1 MGFTEL
7 NSVEHYIIH
16 QMTGVNLN
24 DSHGKNE
31 VSEPK
36 PITFGVQWKFQSA
49 EQIGQLGRG
58 VNEVLAESEL
68 VKALIRLN
76 PEIEAN
82 PNLADEV
89 IYKLRAILISVN
101 QVGLVKANE
110 EFFAWMTGEK
120 TMPFGEN
127 NRHVPVNLID
137 FEDLTRNDYV
147 VTNQFR
153 IHHRETKIPD
163 VVLMINGIPVVV
175 GEAKTPIRPSVSWLD
190 GAHEV
195 HSIYEN
201 AVPQLF
207 VPNILTFA
215 TEGKELFY
223 GAIRCPLE
231 FWAPWR
237 TEDEDNQ
244 ISKAL
249 GLAEIGKELTDLLS
263 PSRLLDIMRNFS
275 LFTTNKK
282 KQRIKVIPRFQQ
294 YEGANKIVERV
305 IEGKIKKGLIWH
317 FQGSGKSLLMVF
329 AAQKLRRAAQLKS
342 PTVIVLVDRTDLD
355 TQISSTFNA
364 ADVANVESTDSIKE
378 LQRMLERDTRKII
391 ISMIHKFRDAKPNM
405 NNRENIIVLV
415 DEAHRTQEGDLGRQ
429 MRAALPNAFL
439 FGLTGTPVNKA
450 DKNTFWAFGAE
461 EDKGGYMS
469 RYTFHD
475 SIRDE
480 ATLPLHFEP
489 RLVDVHVDTQAIDQA
504 FAEFKESAALS
515 DEEAD
520 ELNKK
525 SAKMS
530 AFLKS
535 PERVAKIAKDIA
547 EHFKDKVAP
556 QGFKGM
562 IVTPDRHACVQYKE
576 ELDNYFPEEASKV
589 VISTTANDDF
599 EFKQKWGVD
608 KSQQE
613 KIVDEFNDAKSEL
626 KFIIVTAKLLTGFDA
641 PICQT
646 MYLDKSLKDHTLLQA
661 ICRTNRLYPQKTF
674 GCIVDYFG
682 VFDDAAKALEFDEES
697 VQQVITNLGD
707 LRSRLPQAMA
717 DALKHFDGVDRTLD
731 GFEGL
736 EAAQNAISTDDKKD
750 AFAKDFKYLSK
761 LWESL
766 SPDNI
771 LDPYNQDYKW
781 LAQVFESVKPA
792 SDNVGKMLWLA
803 LGAQTTQLIHENIHV
818 GEVHT
823 LDEFVLDAD
832 VIENIFNNPDP
843 KKIKQLE
850 KDLIQR
856 FKKHGG
862 NAEFKKLSKRL
873 EELRDKAEKGLITS
887 IEFVKEL
894 CAIAKDTVSAEKDLQ
909 QEVQEKSPKAA
920 LTDLFLELKNEET
933 PAVVERIVTDIDA
946 IVRIVN
952 FPGWQNTTGGEREVQ
967 KSLRKAL
974 LKYKLHKD
982 QVLFDRAYG
991 YIKEYY

>member
-16 QMTGVNLN
+16 QVTGINLN
-24 DSHGKNE
+24 NSQGSQQVSESHGQY
-31 VSEPK
+31 
-36 PITFGVQWKFQSA
+36 GLQWQFKSP
-49 EQIGQLGRG
+49 EQLGRG
-58 VNEVLAESEL
+58 VNEVLVEAEV
-68 VKALIRLN
+68 VKTLIRLN

-82 PNLADEV
+82 PYLADEV
-89 IYKLRAILISVN
+89 IHKLRAILISVN

-110 EFFAWMTGEK
+110 EFFTWMTGEK
-120 TMPFGEN
+120 TMPFGQN
-127 NRHVPVNLID
+127 NRHVPVKLID
-137 FEDLTRNDYV
+137 FDDLSLNDYV
-147 VTNQFR
+147 ATNQFR

-163 VVLMINGIPVVV
+163 VVLLINGIPVVV
-175 GEAKTPIRPSVSWLD
+175 GEAKTPIRPSISWLD

-195 HSIYEN
+195 HNIYEN

-207 VPNILTFA
+207 VPNILSFA

-237 TEDEDNQ
+237 LENDDEV
-244 ISKAL
+244 IAKSF
-249 GLAEIGKELTDLLS
+249 GLVGVGKELKDLLS
-263 PSRLLDIMRNFS
+263 PARLLDIMRNFS
-275 LFTTNKK
+275 LFTSNNK
-282 KQRIKVIPRFQQ
+282 KQRIKIIPRFQQ
-294 YEGANKIVERV
+294 YEGANKIVQRV
-305 IEGKIKKGLIWH
+305 IDGKIKKGLIWH

-329 AAQKLRRAAQLKS
+329 AAQKLRRDASLKS

-355 TQISSTFNA
+355 TQISGTFNA
-364 ADVANVESTDSIKE
+364 ADVANVESTESIKE
-378 LQRMLERDTRKII
+378 LQQMLERDTRKII

-405 NNRENIIVLV
+405 NTRDNIIVLV

-461 EDKGGYMS
+461 EDQGGYMS

-489 RLVDVHVDTQAIDQA
+489 RLVDVHVDKDSLDEA
-504 FAEFKESAALS
+504 FANLKEASGLT

-520 ELNKK
+520 ALNQK
-525 SAKMS
+525 SAKMA
-530 AFLKS
+530 AFLKA
-535 PERVAKIAKDIA
+535 PERVKKIVNDIA
-547 EHFKDKVAP
+547 EHFKEKVLP
-556 QGFKGM
+556 HGFKAM

-576 ELDNYFPEEASKV
+576 ELDKHFSEDASKV

-599 EFKQKWGVD
+599 DFKKKWGVD

-613 KIVDEFNDAKSEL
+613 KVVDAFNDATSDL

-641 PICQT
+641 PILQT
-646 MYLDKSLKDHTLLQA
+646 MYLDKSIKDHTLLQA
-661 ICRTNRLYPQKTF
+661 ICRTNRLYPHKTF
-674 GCIVDYFG
+674 GRIVDYFG
-682 VFDDAAKALEFDEES
+682 VFDEAAKALEFDEES
-697 VQQVITNLGD
+697 LKQVITNLAE
-707 LRSRLPQAMA
+707 LRAKLPQAMT
-717 DALKHFDGVDRTLD
+717 DALSHFEGVDRTLE

-736 EAAQNAISTDDKKD
+736 EAAQNAIENDEKKD
-750 AFAKDFKYLSK
+750 AFAADFKYLAK

-771 LDPYNQDYKW
+771 LDVYNTDYKW
-781 LAQVFESVKPA
+781 LAQVYESVKPA
-792 SDNVGKMLWLA
+792 SDNIGKLLWLT
-803 LGAQTTQLIHENIHV
+803 LGAQTTQLIHDNIHV

-823 LDEFVLDAD
+823 LDEFVMDAN
-832 VIENIFNNPDP
+832 VIEDIFNNPDP

-850 KDLIQR
+850 KAIAKR
-856 FKKHGG
+856 FKDRIDLPV
-862 NAEFKKLSKRL
+862 FKSLSERL
-873 EELRDKAEKGLITS
+873 ETLRDKAEKGLIAS
-887 IEFVKEL
+887 IDFVKEL
-894 CAIAKDTVSAEKDLQ
+894 CKIAKETLQAEKELE
-909 QEVQEKSPKAA
+909 QEMQDKTPKAA
-920 LTDLFLELKNEET
+920 LTELFLELKSDQT

-946 IVRIVN
+946 IVRVVR

-974 LKYKLHKD
+974 LKYKLHTD
-982 QVLFDRAYG
+982 QALFDRAYA

>member
-16 QMTGVNLN
+16 QISGINLN
-24 DSHGKNE
+24 TNTASATVG
-31 VSEPK
+31 SYS
-36 PITFGVQWKFQSA
+36 VQWQYQSP
-49 EQIGQLGRG
+49 EQLGRG
-58 VNEVLAESEL
+58 VNEVLVESVL
-68 VKALIRLN
+68 VSALIRLN

-89 IYKLRAILISVN
+89 IHKLRAILISVN

-127 NRHVPVNLID
+127 NRHVPVKLID
-137 FEDLTRNDYV
+137 FDDLTGNDYV

-195 HSIYEN
+195 HNIYEN

-207 VPNILTFA
+207 VPNILSFA
-215 TEGKELFY
+215 TEGKELYY
-223 GAIRCPLE
+223 GAIRCPLDY
-231 FWAPWR
+231 WAPWR
-237 TEDEDNQ
+237 IDNDNDQ

-263 PSRLLDIMRNFS
+263 PARLLDIMRNFS
-275 LFTTNKK
+275 LFTSNKK

-294 YEGANKIVERV
+294 YQGANLIVQRV

-329 AAQKLRRAAQLKS
+329 AAQKLRRDPRLKS

-364 ADVANVESTDSIKE
+364 ADVANVETTDSIKE
-378 LQRMLERDTRKII
+378 LQQMLERDTRKII

-405 NNRENIIVLV
+405 NLRDNIIVLV

-461 EDKGGYMS
+461 EDVGGYMS

-475 SIRDE
+475 SIRDD

-489 RLVDVHVDTQAIDQA
+489 RLVDVHVDKAALDIA
-504 FAEFKESAALS
+504 FAEFKERAALS

-520 ELNKK
+520 ALNQK
-525 SAKMS
+525 SAKMA
-530 AFLKS
+530 AFIKA
-535 PERVAKIAKDIA
+535 PERVKKIVEDIA
-547 EHFKDKVAP
+547 LHFKEKVEP
-556 QGFKGM
+556 QGFKAM
-562 IVTPDRHACVQYKE
+562 IVTPDRLACVQYKE
-576 ELDNYFPEEASKV
+576 ELDKHFPTEASRV
-589 VISTTANDDF
+589 VISTTANDDYD
-599 EFKQKWGVD
+599 FKQKWAID

-613 KIVDEFNDAKSEL
+613 KIVDEFNDTHSEL
-626 KFIIVTAKLLTGFDA
+626 KFLIVTAKLLTGFDA
-641 PICQT
+641 PILQT
-646 MYLDKSLKDHTLLQA
+646 MYLDKSIKDHTLLQA
-661 ICRTNRLYPQKTF
+661 ICRTNRLYPLKTF

-697 VQQVITNLGD
+697 VKQVITD
-707 LRSRLPQAMA
+707 LAELKDKLPQAMQDTLA
-717 DALKHFDGVDRTLD
+717 HFAGVDRSME

-736 EAAQNAISTDDKKD
+736 EAAQNAINTNEKKD
-750 AFAKDFKYLSK
+750 AFAADFKYLAK

-771 LDPYNQDYKW
+771 LDPYHSDYKW
-781 LAQVFESVKPA
+781 LAQVYESVKPA
-792 SDNVGKMLWLA
+792 SDNIGKLLWLT
-803 LGAQTTQLIHENIHV
+803 LGAQTTQLIHDNIHV

-843 KKIKQLE
+843 KKTKQLE
-850 KDLIQR
+850 KALAKR
-856 FKKHGG
+856 FKDRDGLPV
-862 NAEFKKLSKRL
+862 FKSLSERL
-873 EELRDKAEKGLITS
+873 EALRDKAEKGLIAS
-887 IEFVKEL
+887 IDFVKEL
-894 CAIAKDTVSAEKDLQ
+894 CKIAKETIQAEKEMDDELQ
-909 QEVQEKSPKAA
+909 DKTPQAA
-920 LTDLFLELKNEET
+920 LTDLFLELKTDQT

-946 IVRIVN
+946 IVRVVR

-974 LKYKLHKD
+974 LKYKLHTD

>member
-16 QMTGVNLN
+16 QLSGVNLN
-24 DSHGKNE
+24 QGN
-31 VSEPK
+31 
-36 PITFGVQWKFQSA
+36 IA
-49 EQIGQLGRG
+49 ENKKAYGAEWQFKSPEQLGRG
-58 VNEVLAESEL
+58 VNEVLVESE
-68 VKALIRLN
+68 VKSALQRLN
-76 PEIEAN
+76 PEIAQRPE
-82 PNLADEV
+82 LADEV

-101 QVGLVKANE
+101 QIGLVKANE
-110 EFFAWMTGEK
+110 EFFKWMTGEK

-127 NRHVPVNLID
+127 NRHEPVRLID
-137 FEDLTRNDYV
+137 FDDLTQNNYV

-190 GAHEV
+190 GAHEI
-195 HSIYEN
+195 HNIYEN

-207 VPNILTFA
+207 VSNILSFA

-237 TEDEDNQ
+237 LEGSDNV
-244 ISKAL
+244 IAKSL
-249 GLAEIGKELTDLLS
+249 GLGEVGKELSDLLK
-263 PSRLLDIMRNFS
+263 PARLLDILRNFS

-282 KQRIKVIPRFQQ
+282 KQRMKVIPRFQQ

-305 IEGKIKKGLIWH
+305 IEGQIKKGLIWH

-329 AAQKLRRAAQLKS
+329 AAQKLRREPHLKS

-364 ADVANVESTDSIKE
+364 ADIPNVETTDNIRD
-378 LQRMLERDTRKII
+378 LQLLLERDTRKII

-405 NNRENIIVLV
+405 NTRDNIIVLV

-461 EDKGGYMS
+461 QDQGGYMS

-489 RLVDVHVDTQAIDQA
+489 RLVDVHVDKEAIDKA
-504 FAEFKESAALS
+504 FAELKDAAALT

-520 ELNKK
+520 ALNQK
-525 SAKMS
+525 SAKMA

-535 PERVAKIAKDIA
+535 PERVSKIVDDIA
-547 EHFKDKVAP
+547 VHFSEKVAP
-556 QGFKGM
+556 QGFKAM
-562 IVTPDRHACVQYKE
+562 IVTPDRYACVQYKL
-576 ELDNYFPEEASKV
+576 ELDKHFPTEASRV

-599 EFKQKWGVD
+599 DFKKLWGVD

-613 KIVDEFNDAKSEL
+613 KIVDEFNDATSAL

-641 PICQT
+641 PILQT
-646 MYLDKSLKDHTLLQA
+646 MYLDKSIKDHTLLQA

-674 GCIVDYFG
+674 GRIVDYFG

-697 VQQVITNLGD
+697 VKEVITNLTE
-707 LRSRLPQAMA
+707 LRGKLPKAMQDTLA
-717 DALKHFDGVDRTLD
+717 HFFGVDRTLH

-736 EAAQNAISTDDKKD
+736 EAAQNAIDTDVKKD
-750 AFAKDFKYLSK
+750 AFAADFKYLAK

-766 SPDNI
+766 SPDKI
-771 LDPYNQDYKW
+771 LDLYNQDYKW
-781 LAQVFESVKPA
+781 LAQVYESVKPA
-792 SDNVGKMLWLA
+792 SDNIGKLLWLT

-818 GEVHT
+818 GDVHK

-832 VIENIFNNPDP
+832 VIEDIFNNPDP
-843 KKIKQLE
+843 KKTKQLE
-850 KDLIQR
+850 ENLIKR
-856 FKKHGG
+856 FKKREGLPV
-862 NAEFKKLSKRL
+862 FKSLSERL
-873 EELRDKAEKGLITS
+873 EALRDKAEKGLISS

-894 CAIAKDTVSAEKDLQ
+894 CKIAKETVQAEKDLE
-909 QEVQEKSPKAA
+909 QELQEKTPQAA
-920 LTDLFLELKNEET
+920 LTELFLELKTEET
-933 PAVVERIVTDIDA
+933 PTVVERIVADIDA
-946 IVRIVN
+946 IVRVVR
-952 FPGWQNTTGGEREVQ
+952 FPGWQTTTGGEREVQ

-974 LKYKLHKD
+974 LKYKLHTD
-982 QVLFDRAYG
+982 QLLFDRAYA

>member
-24 DSHGKNE
+24 DSFDKNQ
-31 VSEPK
+31 VAEPK
-36 PITFGVQWKFQSA
+36 QSFGVQWQFQSP
-49 EQIGQLGRG
+49 EQLGRG
-58 VNEVLAESEL
+58 VNEVLVEAKL
-68 VKALIRLN
+68 VKALVRLN

-89 IYKLRAILISVN
+89 IHKLRAILISVN

-127 NRHVPVNLID
+127 NRHVPVKLID
-137 FEDLTRNDYV
+137 YDDLTRNDYV

-163 VVLMINGIPVVV
+163 VVLLINGIPVVV
-175 GEAKTPIRPSVSWLD
+175 GEAKTPIRPSVTWLD

-207 VPNILTFA
+207 VPNILSFA
-215 TEGKELFY
+215 TEGRELFY

-237 TEDEDNQ
+237 VEDAQ
-244 ISKAL
+244 LTRAV
-249 GLAEIGKELTDLLS
+249 GLSGVGVELIDLLS
-263 PSRLLDIMRNFS
+263 PARLLDIMRNFS

-294 YEGANKIVERV
+294 YEGANKIVQRV
-305 IEGKIKKGLIWH
+305 IEGKVKKGLIWH

-355 TQISSTFNA
+355 TQISGTFNA

-378 LQRMLERDTRKII
+378 LQQMLERDTRKII

-405 NNRENIIVLV
+405 NERENIIVLV

-489 RLVDVHVDTQAIDQA
+489 RLVDVHVDKEALDKA
-504 FAEFKESAALS
+504 FKDFKESAALT

-520 ELNKK
+520 ALNQK

-535 PERVAKIAKDIA
+535 PERVEKIVEDIA
-547 EHFKDKVAP
+547 IHFMDKVEP
-556 QGFKGM
+556 HGFKAM
-562 IVTPDRHACVQYKE
+562 IVTPDRYACVQYKE
-576 ELDNYFPEEASKV
+576 ELDKHFDEAASKV
-589 VISTTANDDF
+589 IISTSANDDY

-613 KIVDEFNDAKSEL
+613 KLVDEFNDAKSEL

-646 MYLDKSLKDHTLLQA
+646 MYLDKSIKDHTLLQA
-661 ICRTNRLYPQKTF
+661 ICRTNRLYPNKTF

-697 VQQVITNLGD
+697 VQQVISNLSE
-707 LRSRLPQAMA
+707 LRVKLPKAMA
-717 DALKHFDGVDRTLD
+717 DTLAHFAGVDRAIE

-736 EAAQNAISTDDKKD
+736 EAAQNAISTDEKKD
-750 AFAKDFKYLSK
+750 AFALDFKYLAK

-766 SPDNI
+766 SPDSV
-771 LDPYNQDYKW
+771 LDEYNEDYKW
-781 LAQVFESVKPA
+781 LAQVYESVKPA
-792 SDNVGKMLWLA
+792 SDNIGKLLWLT
-803 LGAQTTQLIHENIHV
+803 LGAQTTQLIHDNVHV
-818 GEVHT
+818 GNVHVGNVHN
-823 LDEFVLDAD
+823 LEEFVLDAD

-843 KKIKQLE
+843 RKTKQLE
-850 KDLIQR
+850 KELAKR
-856 FKKHGG
+856 FKDRGDLPV
-862 NAEFKKLSKRL
+862 FKSLSERL
-873 EELRDKAEKGLITS
+873 EALRDKAEKGLIAS
-887 IEFVKEL
+887 IDFVKEL
-894 CAIAKDTVSAEKDLQ
+894 CKIAKETVQAEKELDDEL
-909 QEVQEKSPKAA
+909 QEKTPKAA
-920 LTDLFLELKNEET
+920 LTDLFLELKDDQT

-946 IVRIVN
+946 IVRVVR
-952 FPGWQNTTGGEREVQ
+952 FPGWQGTTGGEREVQ

-974 LKYKLHKD
+974 LKYKLHTD
-982 QVLFDRAYG
+982 QILFDRAYG

>member
-16 QMTGVNLN
+16 QISGVNLN
-24 DSHGKNE
+24 TNT
-31 VSEPK
+31 VSA
-36 PITFGVQWKFQSA
+36 TLGDYSVQWQYQSP
-49 EQIGQLGRG
+49 EQLGRG
-58 VNEVLAESEL
+58 VNEVLVESVL

-82 PNLADEV
+82 PHLADEV
-89 IYKLRAILISVN
+89 IHKLRAILISVN

-127 NRHVPVNLID
+127 NRHVPVKLID
-137 FEDLTRNDYV
+137 FDDLTRNDYV

-195 HSIYEN
+195 HNIYEN

-207 VPNILTFA
+207 VPNILSFA
-215 TEGKELFY
+215 TEGKELYY
-223 GAIRCPLE
+223 GPIRCPLDY
-231 FWAPWR
+231 WAPWR
-237 TEDEDNQ
+237 IENDDNQ

-263 PSRLLDIMRNFS
+263 PARLLDIMRNFS
-275 LFTTNKK
+275 LFTSNKK

-294 YEGANKIVERV
+294 YQGANLIVQRV

-329 AAQKLRRAAQLKS
+329 AAQKLRRDARLKS

-364 ADVANVESTDSIKE
+364 ADVANVETTDSIKE
-378 LQRMLERDTRKII
+378 LQQMLERDTRKII

-405 NNRENIIVLV
+405 NLRDNIIVLV

-461 EDKGGYMS
+461 EDVGGYMS

-475 SIRDE
+475 SIRDD

-489 RLVDVHVDTQAIDQA
+489 RLVDVHVDKAALDIA
-504 FAEFKESAALS
+504 FAEFKERAALS

-520 ELNKK
+520 ALNQK
-525 SAKMS
+525 SAKMA
-530 AFLKS
+530 AFLKA
-535 PERVAKIAKDIA
+535 PERVEKIVEDIA
-547 EHFKDKVAP
+547 LHFKEKVEP
-556 QGFKGM
+556 QGFKAM
-562 IVTPDRHACVQYKE
+562 IVTPDRLACVQYKE
-576 ELDNYFPEEASKV
+576 ELDKHFPTEASRV
-589 VISTTANDDF
+589 VISTTANDDYD
-599 EFKQKWGVD
+599 FKQKWAID

-613 KIVDEFNDAKSEL
+613 KIVDEFNDTHSEL
-626 KFIIVTAKLLTGFDA
+626 KFLIVTAKLLTGFDA
-641 PICQT
+641 PILQT
-646 MYLDKSLKDHTLLQA
+646 MYLDKSIKDHTLLQA
-661 ICRTNRLYPQKTF
+661 ICRTNRLYPLKTF

-697 VQQVITNLGD
+697 VKQVITD
-707 LRSRLPQAMA
+707 LAELKDKLPQAMQDTLA
-717 DALKHFDGVDRTLD
+717 HFAGVDRSME

-736 EAAQNAISTDDKKD
+736 EAAQNAINTNEKKD
-750 AFAKDFKYLSK
+750 AFAADFKYLAK

-771 LDPYNQDYKW
+771 LDPYHSDYKW
-781 LAQVFESVKPA
+781 LAQVYESVKPA
-792 SDNVGKMLWLA
+792 SDNIGKLLWLT
-803 LGAQTTQLIHENIHV
+803 LGAQTTQLIHDNIHV

-843 KKIKQLE
+843 KKTKQLE
-850 KDLIQR
+850 KALAKR
-856 FKKHGG
+856 FKDRDGLPV
-862 NAEFKKLSKRL
+862 FKSLSERL
-873 EELRDKAEKGLITS
+873 EALRDKAEKGLIAS
-887 IEFVKEL
+887 IDFVKEL
-894 CAIAKDTVSAEKDLQ
+894 CKIAKETIQAEKELDTELQ
-909 QEVQEKSPKAA
+909 DKTPQAA
-920 LTDLFLELKNEET
+920 LTELFLELKTDQT

-946 IVRIVN
+946 IVRVVR

-974 LKYKLHKD
+974 LKYKLHTD

>member
-24 DSHGKNE
+24 AVQGQIQVNE
-31 VSEPK
+31 PQRQYALNSEM
-36 PITFGVQWKFQSA
+36 QWQFQSP
-49 EQIGQLGRG
+49 EQLGRG
-58 VNEVLAESEL
+58 VNEVLVEAEL

-89 IYKLRAILISVN
+89 IHKLRAILISVN

-137 FEDLTRNDYV
+137 FDDLTRNEYV

-207 VPNILTFA
+207 VPNILSFA

-237 TEDEDNQ
+237 TEDDDNQ

-263 PSRLLDIMRNFS
+263 PARLLDIMRNFS

-355 TQISSTFNA
+355 TQISGTFNA

-391 ISMIHKFRDAKPNM
+391 ISTIFKFRDAKPNM
-405 NNRENIIVLV
+405 NDRENIIVLV

-429 MRAALPNAFL
+429 MRAALPSAFL

-535 PERVAKIAKDIA
+535 PERVAKIVKDIA

-589 VISTTANDDF
+589 VISTTANDEF

-661 ICRTNRLYPQKTF
+661 ICRTNRLYPKKTF

-697 VQQVITNLGD
+697 VQQVITNLGE
-707 LRSRLPQAMA
+707 LRSRLPQAMT
-717 DALKHFDGVDRTLD
+717 DALNHFDGVDRTLD

-920 LTDLFLELKNEET
+920 LTDLFLELKNDET

>member
-36 PITFGVQWKFQSA
+36 PKTFGVQWQFQSS
-49 EQIGQLGRG
+49 EQLGRG
-58 VNEVLAESEL
+58 VNEVLVESEL

-89 IYKLRAILISVN
+89 IHKLRAILISVN

-137 FEDLTRNDYV
+137 FDNLTRNDYV

-163 VVLMINGIPVVV
+163 VVLMINGIPVVA

-207 VPNILTFA
+207 VPNILSFA
-215 TEGKELFY
+215 TEGRELFY

-237 TEDEDNQ
+237 VEDAQ
-244 ISKAL
+244 LTRAV
-249 GLAEIGKELTDLLS
+249 GLSGVGAELTDLLS
-263 PSRLLDIMRNFS
+263 PARLLDIMRNFS

-305 IEGKIKKGLIWH
+305 IEGKVKKGLIWH

-355 TQISSTFNA
+355 TQISGTFNA

-378 LQRMLERDTRKII
+378 LQQMLERDTRKII

-405 NNRENIIVLV
+405 NERENIIVLV

-489 RLVDVHVDTQAIDQA
+489 RLVDVHVDKEALDKA
-504 FAEFKESAALS
+504 FKDFKESAALT

-520 ELNKK
+520 ALNQK

-535 PERVAKIAKDIA
+535 PERVEKIVEDIA
-547 EHFKDKVAP
+547 IHFMDKVEP
-556 QGFKGM
+556 HGFKAM
-562 IVTPDRHACVQYKE
+562 IVTPDRYACVQYKE
-576 ELDNYFPEEASKV
+576 ELDKHFDEAASKV
-589 VISTTANDDF
+589 VISTSANDDY

-613 KIVDEFNDAKSEL
+613 KLVDEFNDAKSEL

-646 MYLDKSLKDHTLLQA
+646 MYLDKSIKDHTLLQA
-661 ICRTNRLYPQKTF
+661 ICRTNRLYPNKTF

-697 VQQVITNLGD
+697 VQQVISNLSE
-707 LRSRLPQAMA
+707 LRAKLPKAMA
-717 DALKHFDGVDRTLD
+717 DTLAHFAGVDRTIE

-750 AFAKDFKYLSK
+750 AFALDFKYLAK

-766 SPDNI
+766 SPDSV
-771 LDPYNQDYKW
+771 LDEYNEDYKW
-781 LAQVFESVKPA
+781 LAQVYESVKPA
-792 SDNVGKMLWLA
+792 SDNIGKLLWLT
-803 LGAQTTQLIHENIHV
+803 LGAQTTQLIHDNVHV
-818 GEVHT
+818 GNVHN
-823 LDEFVLDAD
+823 LEEFVLDAD

-843 KKIKQLE
+843 RKTKQLE
-850 KDLIQR
+850 KELAKR
-856 FKKHGG
+856 FKDRGDLPV
-862 NAEFKKLSKRL
+862 FKSLSERL
-873 EELRDKAEKGLITS
+873 EALRDKAEKGLIAS
-887 IEFVKEL
+887 IDFVKEL
-894 CAIAKDTVSAEKDLQ
+894 CKIAKETVQAEKDLDD
-909 QEVQEKSPKAA
+909 ELQEKTPKAA
-920 LTDLFLELKNEET
+920 LTDLFLELKDDQT

-946 IVRIVN
+946 IVRVVR
-952 FPGWQNTTGGEREVQ
+952 FPGWQGTTGGEREVQ

-974 LKYKLHKD
+974 LKYKLHTD
-982 QVLFDRAYG
+982 QILFDRAYG

>member
-24 DSHGKNE
+24 TSQDSDQVNEPHGQY
-31 VSEPK
+31 
-36 PITFGVQWKFQSA
+36 GLQWQFQSP
-49 EQIGQLGRG
+49 EQLGRG
-58 VNEVLAESEL
+58 VNEVLVEAEL

-89 IYKLRAILISVN
+89 IHKLRAILISVN
-101 QVGLVKANE
+101 QIGLVKANE

-127 NRHVPVNLID
+127 NRHVPVKLID
-137 FEDLTRNDYV
+137 FDDLTNNDYL

-163 VVLMINGIPVVV
+163 VVLLINGIPVVV

-207 VPNILTFA
+207 VPNILSFA
-215 TEGKELFY
+215 TEGRELFY

-237 TEDEDNQ
+237 VEDAQ
-244 ISKAL
+244 LTRAV
-249 GLAEIGKELTDLLS
+249 GLSGVGAELIDLLS
-263 PSRLLDIMRNFS
+263 PERLLDIMRNFS

-294 YEGANKIVERV
+294 YEGANKIVQRV
-305 IEGKIKKGLIWH
+305 IEGKVKKGLIWH

-355 TQISSTFNA
+355 TQIIGTFNA

-378 LQRMLERDTRKII
+378 LQQMLERDTRKII

-405 NNRENIIVLV
+405 NERENIIVLV

-489 RLVDVHVDTQAIDQA
+489 RLVDVHVDKEALDKA
-504 FAEFKESAALS
+504 FKDFKDSAALT

-520 ELNKK
+520 ALNQK

-535 PERVAKIAKDIA
+535 PERVEKIVEDIA
-547 EHFKDKVAP
+547 IHFMDKVEP
-556 QGFKGM
+556 HGFKAM
-562 IVTPDRHACVQYKE
+562 IVTPDRYACVQYKE
-576 ELDNYFPEEASKV
+576 ELDKHFDEAASKV
-589 VISTTANDDF
+589 VISTRANDDY

-613 KIVDEFNDAKSEL
+613 KLVDEFNDAKSEL

-646 MYLDKSLKDHTLLQA
+646 MYLDKSIKDHTLLQA
-661 ICRTNRLYPQKTF
+661 ICRTNRLYPNKTF

-697 VQQVITNLGD
+697 VQQVISNLSE
-707 LRSRLPQAMA
+707 LRAKLPKAMA
-717 DALKHFDGVDRTLD
+717 DTLAHFAGVDRTIE

-736 EAAQNAISTDDKKD
+736 EAAQNAISTDEKKD
-750 AFAKDFKYLSK
+750 AFALDFKYLAK

-766 SPDNI
+766 SPDSV
-771 LDPYNQDYKW
+771 LDEYNEDYKW
-781 LAQVFESVKPA
+781 LAQVYESVKPA
-792 SDNVGKMLWLA
+792 SDNIGKLLWLT
-803 LGAQTTQLIHENIHV
+803 LGAQTTQLIHDNVHV
-818 GEVHT
+818 GNVHN
-823 LDEFVLDAD
+823 LEEFVLDAD

-843 KKIKQLE
+843 RKTKQLE
-850 KDLIQR
+850 KELTKR
-856 FKKHGG
+856 FKDRGDLPV
-862 NAEFKKLSKRL
+862 FKSLSERL
-873 EELRDKAEKGLITS
+873 EALRDKAEKGLIAS
-887 IEFVKEL
+887 SDFVKEL
-894 CAIAKDTVSAEKDLQ
+894 CKIAKEVVQAEKDLDN
-909 QEVQEKSPKAA
+909 ELQEKTPKAA
-920 LTDLFLELKNEET
+920 LTDLFLELKDDET

-946 IVRIVN
+946 IVRVVR
-952 FPGWQNTTGGEREVQ
+952 FPGWQGTTGGEREVQ

-974 LKYKLHKD
+974 LKYKLHTD
-982 QVLFDRAYG
+982 QILFDRAYG